1 MVNALTD
8 KRIRLFA
15 PDSYFGITRS
25 ATYGFLAA
33 LPLWAAYEILILLA
47 NSQRLGE
54 IRVSADIWIK
64 RVLSSFGEFG
74 LAGLG
79 VVVLLVGIGVF
90 IAERKKNVPL
100 KPKYLFWMPI
110 ESAVYAVFLGF
121 VVGISV
127 GALFSLV
134 PPQVTEFDAPTQ
146 LALSLGAGLYEE
158 LVFRVL
164 LVGGLYWLLTR
175 FTDKTIAYV
184 SAALIAAAI
193 FSSVHYIGVFGDPF
207 TLSSFIFRFVFGLML
222 NVLYILRGFGIAAW
236 THAIYDVLI
245 VVGFWS

>member
-1 MVNALTD
+1 MPSGGG
-8 KRIRLFA
+8 RIQLA
-15 PDSYFGITRS
+15 KPDSYFEITRS

-64 RVLSSFGEFG
+64 RVLSSFGDMG

-79 VVVLLVGIGVF
+79 VVVLLIGVAVF
-90 IAERKKNVPL
+90 IIERKKRIPI
-100 KPKYLFWMPI
+100 KPNYLFWMPL
-110 ESAVYAVFLGF
+110 ESALYAVALGWI
-121 VVGISV
+121 VGVSV
-127 GALFSLV
+127 GALFNAV
-134 PPQVTEFDAPTQ
+134 GPQVSTFDAPTQ

-164 LVGGLYWLLTR
+164 LVGGLYWLLSR
-175 FTDKTIAYV
+175 VTDRTVAYT
-184 SAALIAAAI
+184 SAALVAAAI
-193 FSSVHYIGVFGDPF
+193 FSSVHYVGVFGDPF
-207 TLSSFIFRFVFGLML
+207 TLPSFVFRFLFGLML
-222 NVLYILRGFGIAAW
+222 NVLFIVRGFGIAAW

-245 VVGFWS
+245 VIGFWA